1 MIDNNGPIQWKLI
14 DNLEKERKGR
24 RGGGGGGEKIEKS
37 KSKQVIIF
45 FFFIDFVEFKQRES
59 VMLSSYLYI
68 LYALPRWWPVYRTSE
83 NIVKTINLKRQETT
97 SHDYQSQSFFI
108 QFYIGGGESV

>member
-1 MIDNNGPIQWKLI
+1 MRRRRRRRED
-14 DNLEKERKGR
+14 RKI
-24 RGGGGGGEKIEKS
+24 KIETGNN
-37 KSKQVIIF
+37 F
-45 FFFIDFVEFKQRES
+45 FFSSSISSSPAFKQRES